1 MTSSK
6 QTQVTILSSYGYLP
20 TKDVIFVA
28 RFPSNRRFFNEII
41 SYQELSWVETRLRL
55 HRKYPYRVS
64 SRHWN
69 ARKIVEVTIDND
81 LMLHLGVSYL
91 RLGHRTQGELCGKL
105 TTVTTDIMQVITK
118 PTGESAPRP
127 SEIVGSAKNEKGRTR
142 NKTGGTF
149 SQITRSYFRV
159 LYSLLSRAWHRL
171 ITYSFICSFYLLYF
185 SYNFSFLFLKTM
197 KWRPRRRDSGAI
209 CFSPTHDFPRNFN
222 GNVLLNVFVKDKST
236 TIFGLYSYWP

>member
-64 SRHWN
+64 SRHWK

-105 TTVTTDIMQVITK
+105 TTVTTDIMQVITNN

-127 SEIVGSAKNEKGRTR
+127 SEIVGSAKIEKGRTR

-149 SQITRSYFRV
+149 SQITRSMNSAMKPLACGSWFH
-159 LYSLLSRAWHRL
+159 LSLH
-171 ITYSFICSFYLLYF
+171 
-185 SYNFSFLFLKTM
+185 
-197 KWRPRRRDSGAI
+197 
-209 CFSPTHDFPRNFN
+209 
-222 GNVLLNVFVKDKST
+222 V
-236 TIFGLYSYWP
+236 